1 MAPTQQPRAAA
12 PYFSYASGDGKG
24 WRSWRGDFTAFFYIV
39 VWLSSLGAP
48 FILCYLWVAGHT
60 RAFAAALGAALLAY
74 APGVP
79 RVPALKRFLSV
90 ARYYRS
96 ASLRWCAAPATAA
109 AVARGDA
116 APTVLCVH
124 PHGIFC
130 QAWAALFLT
139 EEAADV
145 TFCFSNALVM
155 SPYFRLLCRLTGFP
169 SKCDRDSMK
178 RLMRERKRLALIPGG
193 FHEATVHSPTEDR
206 LFLKTRKGF
215 VKYAL
220 EFGYSLT
227 PVYGF
232 GEKDTFANLQGF
244 WKLRLWLNDLG
255 LPAIVPFGRW
265 FCPLLPRNERL
276 HVVVGEPLAPPARFA
291 GGGTK
296 PSKADVDA
304 HHAAYCACVQA
315 LYARFA
321 RECYAV
327 KEGDPTPELKL
338 W

>member
-1 MAPTQQPRAAA
+1 MTASKPRAAPA
-12 PYFSYASGDGKG
+12 PVFSYSSGDGKA
-24 WRSWRGDFTAFFYIV
+24 WRTWGGDFTALFYIV
-39 VWLSSLGAP
+39 VWLTSLGAP
-48 FILCYLWVAGHT
+48 LLLCYLWSRGHRMAFTLALALAIVAY
-60 RAFAAALGAALLAY
+60 L
-74 APGVP
+74 PGVP
-79 RVPALKRFLSV
+79 RWPALKRCLSV

-96 ASLRWCAAPATAA
+96 ASLRWCAPLATAEQ
-109 AVARGDA
+109 VARGDA
-116 APTVLCVH
+116 PPTVLCVH

-139 EEAADV
+139 DEADDV
-145 TFCFSNALVM
+145 TFCFSNALVL

-178 RLMRERKRLALIPGG
+178 RLMRRRKRLALIPGG

-206 LFLKTRKGF
+206 LFLKKRKGF

-255 LPAIVPFGRW
+255 LPAIVPFGKW
-265 FCPLLPRNERL
+265 WCPLLPRNARL

-291 GGGTK
+291 SGGTK
-296 PSKADVDA
+296 PTKADVDA
-304 HHAAYCACVQA
+304 HHAAYCAHVQK

-327 KEGDPTPELKL
+327 KAGAPTPELQL